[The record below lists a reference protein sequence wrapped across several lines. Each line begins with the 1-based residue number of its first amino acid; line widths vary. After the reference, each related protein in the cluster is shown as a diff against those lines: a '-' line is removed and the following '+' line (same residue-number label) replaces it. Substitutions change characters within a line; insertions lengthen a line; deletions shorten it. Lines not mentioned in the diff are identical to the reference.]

1 MNGLVQCGLQ
11 THGNCGSV
19 QLVNTQAT
27 QPNSH
32 FFLQGTRREQKS
44 VTGLDMAGTAD
55 GIKGES
61 RGNDNSL
68 VLVQPETLVSIKE
81 GRPPAQA
88 AVALH

>member
-1 MNGLVQCGLQ
+1 
-11 THGNCGSV
+11 
-19 QLVNTQAT
+19 
-27 QPNSH
+27 
-32 FFLQGTRREQKS
+32 
-44 VTGLDMAGTAD
+44 MAGTAD

-68 VLVQPETLVSIKE
+68 VLVQPETLVNIE